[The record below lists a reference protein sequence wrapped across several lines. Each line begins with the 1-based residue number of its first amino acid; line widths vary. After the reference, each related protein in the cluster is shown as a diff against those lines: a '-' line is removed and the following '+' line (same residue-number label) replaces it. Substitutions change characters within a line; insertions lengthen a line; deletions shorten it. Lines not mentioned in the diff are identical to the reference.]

1 MSGTIILKAGEGRR
15 YELGRVTALFLADE
29 EETKSAYSV
38 SQWWMEPGFEGVGP
52 HHHDANDEIFQVLEG
67 SPEILVGETWVTVER
82 GTFLR
87 IPAGTTHD
95 FRNRSGAR
103 AGLFNVFIPGGF
115 ERNMP
120 EIAAWF
126 KDNPG

>member
-29 EETKSAYSV
+29 EETSSAYSV
-38 SQWWMEPGFEGVGP
+38 SQWWMEPGFEGVGA
-52 HHHDANDEIFQVLEG
+52 HLHEANDEIFQVLEG
-67 SPEILVGETWVTVER
+67 TAEILVGEAWLTVER

-95 FRNRSGAR
+95 FRNRSSAR